1 MNIVQIGD
9 KLRDLPI
16 SILRSEDIVAI
27 LGKVNSVVSESQ
39 QITARSTGDDL
50 YKLFN
55 TVDADIQATLLQEI
69 FNSRRESLILNTIIE
84 EKNKLSRKEHSAKNK
99 WSSVQGSVILL
110 GAGFLIAIL
119 WGFIAQHGTK
129 PPVPD
134 AVVGNMITELMRAG
148 VGMLLDYVANDHP

>member
-16 SILRSEDIVAI
+16 SILKSDDIVAI
-27 LGKVNSVVSESQ
+27 LEKVNSVVPEAQ
-39 QITARSTGDDL
+39 QITANSTGDDL

-55 TVDADIQATLLQEI
+55 SVDAEVQASLLQEI

-84 EKNKLSRKEHSAKNK
+84 ENNKLSRKEDSAKKK
-99 WSSVQGSVILL
+99 WSSFQGSIVLI
-110 GAGFLIAIL
+110 GAGFLIAII
-119 WGFIAQHGTK
+119 WSFVAQHGTK

-134 AVVGNMITELMRAG
+134 AVVGNLITELMHAG
-148 VGMLLDYVANDHP
+148 MDMLKDYVAGKTT

>member
-16 SILRSEDIVAI
+16 SILKSEDIVTI
-27 LGKVNSVVSESQ
+27 LGKVNAVVPESQ

-55 TVDADIQATLLQEI
+55 TVEAHIQAVLLQEI

-84 EKNKLSRKEHSAKNK
+84 ENNKLNRKNDSAKNK
-99 WSSVQGSVILL
+99 WSSIQGSVLL
-110 GAGFLIAIL
+110 IGAGFLIAIL
-119 WGFIAQHGTK
+119 WSFISQHGAK

-134 AVVGNMITELMRAG
+134 AVVGNLITHLMQVG
-148 VGMLLDYVANDHP
+148 VNMLLEWASNS